1 MQRMKNAVSLFCA
14 VALLIPSFAMADEL
28 PKVMNREMINEVT
41 QAARQEYM
49 ANYDKIAKE
58 MLPTV
63 KVEEVRTSGFDVG
76 RFQRLSAGEPYYV
89 GHGTFVVPENEVRYV
104 ADGGKAA
111 FKPRTIVEV
120 PMAPVHGVAAGGKI
134 IEKGMVFWNNRWVAL
149 EEFTRHYAHEN
160 VRFVV
165 GNQPFISH
173 QGLVSNMERTF
184 GMSSMRR
191 QLEIKFNSNMFDPVL
206 NEEARKMLVANDTYR
221 MRTAEIG
228 IERAG
233 GMRPSQYKIA
243 QARRAKIEWKNSAEK
258 VLAKS
263 HSQKMRS
270 VLRYRGFFY
279 KGLFSV
285 AVLAGIEGFEVLVS
299 RLDSAMSED
308 TLGSAK
314 MIANSRK
321 ERDSMLAAVAQT
333 PELGLWLPVKDKEYV
348 LNQYEY
354 TLAKDNLMGA
364 MLEYASFALESQK
377 EGTVERNV
385 LLEVEQQAAVSA
397 ELEASLS

>member
-14 VALLIPSFAMADEL
+14 AALLVPSFAMADEL
-28 PKVMNREMINEVT
+28 PKVMSRDMINEVT

-63 KVEEVRTSGFDVG
+63 KVEEIRASEFNVD
-76 RFQRLSAGEPYYV
+76 RFQRLGAGEPYYV
-89 GHGTFVVPENEVRYV
+89 GHGSYVVPENEVRYV
-104 ADGGKAA
+104 ADGGRAA

-134 IEKGMVFWNNRWVAL
+134 IEKGMVFWNNRWVSL

-165 GNQPFISH
+165 GNKPFISH

-191 QLEIKFNSNMFDPVL
+191 QLEIKFNNNMFDPVL

-233 GMRPSQYKIA
+233 GMRPSSYKID

-258 VLAKS
+258 IMAK
-263 HSQKMRS
+263 SQKMKS
-270 VLRYRGFFY
+270 ILRFRGFFY
-279 KGLFSV
+279 KGMFSV
-285 AVLAGIEGFEVLVS
+285 AVVGGLGCLEILVD
-299 RLDSAMSED
+299 RLDCAMNED
-308 TLGSAK
+308 NAGSAS
-314 MIANSRK
+314 MIAQ
-321 ERDSMLAAVAQT
+321 SMQARQNMLSAVSQT
-333 PELGLWLPVKDKEYV
+333 PEMGLWLPVQDKEYI
-348 LNQYEY
+348 LNQYENVS
-354 TLAKDNLMGA
+354 AKENLMAA

-377 EGTVERNV
+377 EGTAERDV
-385 LLEVEQQAAVSA
+385 LLEVEQQAVVTAQVQ
-397 ELEASLS
+397 ASLS